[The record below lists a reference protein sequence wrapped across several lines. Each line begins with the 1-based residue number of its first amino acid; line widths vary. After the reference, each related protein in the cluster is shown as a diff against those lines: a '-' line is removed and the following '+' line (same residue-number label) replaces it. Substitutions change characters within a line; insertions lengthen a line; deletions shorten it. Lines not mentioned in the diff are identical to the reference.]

1 MNHMS
6 SSSYFHSNEICRKQ
20 IVFVLLIRN
29 KMIMNIHKKY
39 NMKLVMVSKV
49 NIQFINDSVII
60 SLTFNLLYNW

>member
-1 MNHMS
+1 
-6 SSSYFHSNEICRKQ
+6 
-20 IVFVLLIRN
+20 
-29 KMIMNIHKKY
+29 MIMNIHKKY